1 MNNKTDIPDSD
12 VSGRVAIVTDAL
24 VAFGGAD
31 RLLKSLLEIFPDS
44 HIYTSVFDPDEYLW
58 IDPDRVFTTF
68 IQRMPFHSYWRK
80 HYMGLSPIG
89 FEQFRF
95 DEYDFVISLSAGCAK
110 GVITRD
116 DVPHI
121 GIVMTPPR
129 NQWGRRMG
137 DEVTRRRKLGLH
149 SITDSY
155 LRVWDYEASFR
166 PDVVVAISEHVKKR
180 IKKVY
185 KRDSIVVYPGI
196 DTEFWNPSDVTA
208 EDYFIIVSRLQ
219 YHKRID
225 IAVDACNKLERR
237 LVIIGD
243 GPERKRL
250 EERAGNSIEF
260 LGFRDDEKARDY
272 LRKGRAFLFP
282 GIEDFGLA
290 PVEAMACGTPVIAY
304 NEGGLCETIVDGKL
318 GVLYDNGSVEDL
330 IQAMKRF
337 EKMSFDRSVIS
348 ESAQKFSQ
356 KS

>member
-1 MNNKTDIPDSD
+1 
-12 VSGRVAIVTDAL
+12 
-24 VAFGGAD
+24 
-31 RLLKSLLEIFPDS
+31 
-44 HIYTSVFDPDEYLW
+44 
-58 IDPDRVFTTF
+58 
-68 IQRMPFHSYWRK
+68 
-80 HYMGLSPIG
+80 
-89 FEQFRF
+89 
-95 DEYDFVISLSAGCAK
+95 
-110 GVITRD
+110 
-116 DVPHI
+116 
-121 GIVMTPPR
+121 
-129 NQWGRRMG
+129 MG

-356 KS
+356 KSFQKQIKQVMQDARR